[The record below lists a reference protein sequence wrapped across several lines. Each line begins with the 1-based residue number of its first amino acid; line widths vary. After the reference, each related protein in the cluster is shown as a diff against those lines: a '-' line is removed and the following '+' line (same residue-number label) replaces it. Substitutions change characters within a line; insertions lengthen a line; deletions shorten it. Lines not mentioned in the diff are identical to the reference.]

1 MPAKRGRERLMARG
15 LLRSFGGERRQ
26 SLGFVKDDT
35 RKQIEL
41 ARPRLAREHGPPAY
55 PRPWKMH
62 RSGTSKC
69 GAATMTM
76 LATAL
81 PVIA

>member
-1 MPAKRGRERLMARG
+1 VTDRG
-15 LLRSFGGERRQ
+15 LLRSIGERRQ
-26 SLGFVKDDT
+26 ILGFVKDDT
-35 RKQIEL
+35 RERIEL
-41 ARPRLAREHGPPAY
+41 ARPRLAREHGREPVSPAY

-62 RSGTSKC
+62 RSSTSKW
-69 GAATMTM
+69 GAATVTM